1 MHAGLIN
8 IIIYSGKEVILH
20 MFTTIFAY
28 LKRRFMRIRGAFPA
42 LWKNYLY
49 QSFLATIIVFIV
61 LLMLTMQHAVVIASI
76 GATAFIVFTMPRN
89 ITAKPRRVIGGHVV
103 GLFSG
108 SLCALIPHS
117 STLAS
122 MGVLSLAVGLSI
134 CLMVA
139 LDVEHPP
146 ASGTALGVAITGF
159 HPEVMIAVLTS
170 SIVLSLAHQFCKKY
184 LKDLT

>member
-1 MHAGLIN
+1 
-8 IIIYSGKEVILH
+8 
-20 MFTTIFAY
+20 
-28 LKRRFMRIRGAFPA
+28 MRIKFLSYLQRRWARIHREFPR

-61 LLMLTMQHAVVIASI
+61 LLLLTVENAVVIASI
-76 GATAFIVFTMPRN
+76 GATAFIIFTMPRN
-89 ITAKPRRVIGGHVV
+89 ITAKPRRVIGGHLV
-103 GLFSG
+103 GLLSG
-108 SLCALIPHS
+108 SLCALIPYF
-117 STLAS
+117 STLS
-122 MGVLSLAVGLSI
+122 YIIVLSFAVGISI

-159 HPEVMIAVLTS
+159 SPNVMIAVLTS
-170 SIVLSLAHQFCKKY
+170 SLILSLVHHFFKRF

>member
-1 MHAGLIN
+1 
-8 IIIYSGKEVILH
+8 
-20 MFTTIFAY
+20 MFIRVSAY
-28 LKRRFMRIRGAFPA
+28 LKRRWMRIRGEFPR

-49 QSFLATIIVFIV
+49 QSFLAAVVVFIV
-61 LLMLTMQHAVVIASI
+61 LLLLTIEQAVIIASI

-89 ITAKPRRVIGGHVV
+89 ICAKPRRVIGGHVV
-103 GLFSG
+103 GLISG

-122 MGVLSLAVGLSI
+122 ISVIAFAVGVSI

-139 LDVEHPP
+139 IDVEHPP
-146 ASGTALGVAITGF
+146 ASGTALGVALTGF
-159 HPEVMIAVLTS
+159 TPGAMIAVLTS
-170 SIVLSLAHQFCKKY
+170 SIILSLAHTFSKKF

>member
-1 MHAGLIN
+1 MHIK
-8 IIIYSGKEVILH
+8 IS
-20 MFTTIFAY
+20 AY
-28 LKRRFMRIRGAFPA
+28 LYRRWARIHREFPR

-61 LLMLTMQHAVVIASI
+61 LLLLTAEHAVVIASI

-89 ITAKPRRVIGGHVV
+89 VTAKPRRVIGGHLV
-103 GLFSG
+103 GLLSG

-117 STLAS
+117 SNLPS
-122 MGVLSLAVGLSI
+122 IIVFSLAIGISI

-159 HPEVMIAVLTS
+159 TPGVMIAVLTS
-170 SIVLSLAHQFCKKY
+170 SLVLSTAHHFSKRF

>member
-1 MHAGLIN
+1 
-8 IIIYSGKEVILH
+8 
-20 MFTTIFAY
+20 
-28 LKRRFMRIRGAFPA
+28 MRINFLPYLYRRWARICSEFPR
-42 LWKNYLY
+42 LWKHYLY
-49 QSFLATIIVFIV
+49 QSFLATIVVFIV
-61 LLMLTMQHAVVIASI
+61 LLSLTLENAVVIASI

-89 ITAKPRRVIGGHVV
+89 ITAKPRRVIGGHIV

-117 STLAS
+117 STLFLII
-122 MGVLSLAVGLSI
+122 VLSLAVGISI

-146 ASGTALGVAITGF
+146 ASGTALGTAITGF
-159 HPEVMIAVLTS
+159 SPSVMIAVITS
-170 SIVLSLAHQFCKKY
+170 SLILSLAHHFAKRF

>member
-1 MHAGLIN
+1 MLIRLK
-8 IIIYSGKEVILH
+8 S
-20 MFTTIFAY
+20 Y
-28 LKRRFMRIRGAFPA
+28 LKRRWTRIRSEFPR
-42 LWKNYLY
+42 LWKNYIY
-49 QSFLATIIVFIV
+49 QSLFAAIIVFVI
-61 LLMLTMQHAVVIASI
+61 LLLLTIENAVVIASL

-89 ITAKPRRVIGGHVV
+89 ICAKPRRVIGGHIV

-117 STLAS
+117 VTLTS
-122 MGVLSLAVGLSI
+122 IGVYALAVGISI

-139 LDVEHPP
+139 IDVEHPP

-159 HPEVMIAVLTS
+159 SPGVAIAVITS
-170 SIVLSLAHQFCKKY
+170 SLVFSLVHHFSKKF